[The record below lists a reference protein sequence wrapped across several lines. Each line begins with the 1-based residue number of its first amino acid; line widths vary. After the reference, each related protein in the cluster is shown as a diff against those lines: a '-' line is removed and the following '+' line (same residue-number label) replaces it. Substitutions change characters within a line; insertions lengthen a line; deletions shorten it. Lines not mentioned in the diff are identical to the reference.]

1 MKKKIYILWCVV
13 CIWNTSFTFAA
24 VIPESYT
31 NDSISMEKVIE
42 ELNSEVDETQRW
54 YVVQASKIHS
64 DLKMIRY
71 ALMNASTVE
80 VKLQMLLQKDAKK
93 EELQRL
99 WRNEISDISKIRYIK
114 GLQII
119 KILYEKTLALD
130 HHFAS
135 VSTLSEINKI
145 SNPNHYPAFEHTK
158 NLIRQQQDKKSGF
171 RLEGLL
177 GENIYTSIIHSFVS
191 LFSAQNTNAAEKQA
205 NIAKVECI
213 LDFTLR
219 MHNDLNTIYFETRFL
234 QKSNDNIITELQQL
248 FVDFTK
254 PIKYHTS
261 LKECRDS
268 DDWDR
273 VREYLATYVEQ
284 LNEVLLDDE
293 KRSKAHKMQVN
304 LEFPID
310 RLLQFITQYNA
321 FIDQGAKFYE
331 KFGIMLHSYE
341 NEAHCSAQI
350 PVAYKNLKLGITVA
364 IEKFNTAYKPVE
376 INGSKMKEVIYGLN
390 EYD

>member
-1 MKKKIYILWCVV
+1 MKKKIYILWCLVS
-13 CIWNTSFTFAA
+13 IWNVPFIIASEVPAFSGVDMPRLEQVIAA
-24 VIPESYT
+24 LNAEVEQTQQLYAFK
-31 NDSISMEKVIE
+31 EARLRRELKVISTALSAAFNAE
-42 ELNSEVDETQRW
+42 Q
-54 YVVQASKIHS
+54 KI
-64 DLKMIRY
+64 DFLLLKEAKREAIR
-71 ALMNASTVE
+71 
-80 VKLQMLLQKDAKK
+80 LLK
-93 EELQRL
+93 
-99 WRNEISDISKIRYIK
+99 RNEVSDISKIRYIK

-135 VSTLSEINKI
+135 VSTFSEINKI

-158 NLIRQQQDKKSGF
+158 NLIRKKQDKKTGF
-171 RLEGLL
+171 ALSGLL
-177 GENIYTSIIHSFVS
+177 GDNIYTSIIHSFVS
-191 LFSAQNTNAAEKQA
+191 LFSAGNTPTAEKEA
-205 NIAKVECI
+205 SIAKVECI

-219 MHNDLNTIYFETRFL
+219 MHNDLNTIYFETRYL
-234 QKSNDNIITELQQL
+234 EKSNDNIIEELQQL

-254 PIKYHTS
+254 PIKYNTP
-261 LKECRDS
+261 LKECRNS

-273 VREYLATYVEQ
+273 VREHLATYIEA
-284 LNEVLLDDE
+284 LNKALLDEE
-293 KRSKAHKMQVN
+293 KRYKAHKMQVN

-331 KFGIMLHSYE
+331 KFGIMLSSYE
-341 NEAHCSAQI
+341 NEEQCSAQI
-350 PVAYKNLKLGITVA
+350 PADYKNLKVSIDVA
-364 IEKFNTAYKPVE
+364 IEKFHTAYKPVE